1 MCLVICVYG
10 RFLFEN
16 HKYKYF
22 SCTDLCQQVST
33 LQMQVTPSLRVGQGQ
48 SCTDSAFKDEDG
60 FQPLQNLWVKSFA
73 KVCLPFD
80 GS

>member
-16 HKYKYF
+16 HNYKYF
-22 SCTDLCQQVST
+22 SYTDLCQQVFT

-48 SCTDSAFKDEDG
+48 DLYGIG
-60 FQPLQNLWVKSFA
+60 FQR
-73 KVCLPFD
+73 
-80 GS
+80 

>member
-16 HKYKYF
+16 HNYKYF
-22 SCTDLCQQVST
+22 SCTDHCQQVST

-48 SCTDSAFKDEDG
+48 DLYGLG
-60 FQPLQNLWVKSFA
+60 FQR
-73 KVCLPFD
+73 
-80 GS
+80 